1 MLEYKE
7 KKMSL
12 SAERTFFIEN
22 RYLAA
27 TTPAPNAKIAETQA
41 RDWSHFNT
49 VTHAT
54 AKIYDNVSPAK

>member
-1 MLEYKE
+1 
-7 KKMSL
+7 MSL

-27 TTPAPNAKIAETQA
+27 TTPAPNAKIAATQA
-41 RDWSHFNT
+41 RDWSNFKT